1 MTFLEIELNKD
12 KKIEGE
18 DFKYK
23 KKLIVVL
30 IISVLISAMLIIRL
44 FYLQIILNSHYDSLA
59 RNNKEQIIPIDAYR
73 GEIFDRN
80 GVIVA
85 ENIKIYTMYI
95 IPVYLPKNYFER
107 EELLYRVSKLFNID
121 LGSIKESLS
130 KVSKN
135 SYDSVEISDNISMSQ
150 MSYLAE
156 RSEDFPGVYYG
167 SKSI

>member
-85 ENIKIYTMYI
+85 ENIKIY
-95 IPVYLPKNYFER
+95 YL
-107 EELLYRVSKLFNID
+107 I
-121 LGSIKESLS
+121 
-130 KVSKN
+130 
-135 SYDSVEISDNISMSQ
+135 
-150 MSYLAE
+150 
-156 RSEDFPGVYYG
+156 
-167 SKSI
+167 